1 MPPGTPFS
9 SLIPPYSNIRVDLFT
24 DPTANGKPPAL
35 HLLTHT
41 HSDHIVGLSSKSF
54 AQPIVC
60 SPDAKEMLLRHELY
74 KERALF
80 DGGVDGNLP
89 RSQAEEN
96 AYQYRV
102 ERVRTFKHLKVDPVR
117 TATGHVDYTWSRD
130 LLQAIPLNTPTEF
143 TLSATETVIITLID
157 ANHCPGA
164 VMCLIEGTRGAVL
177 HTGDVRAEPVFIE
190 ALKLNPHLR
199 PYLTS
204 TKTLE
209 AIFLD
214 TACLLSTAEVPSKK
228 YATDGLVSLMKLYPY
243 STRFFVNAWTWGY
256 EDILKAIAY
265 EFRTQ
270 IHVDR
275 YKHSIYSRLSDASLA
290 SIFTRELGATRFHAC
305 ERFDRC
311 SEVSVNGAKHQI
323 VYINPVSMDKHSWEA
338 YQVETRSR
346 IESGERVDCLLV
358 PLSRHSPLPELQ
370 SLVRLFKPKQLHPN
384 TLEPSLGG
392 LDWLAMQEM
401 FEDCISGNPL
411 DIGARQTISNGT
423 DIPGVLDVSRQR
435 RDAGL
440 ENLMGDGSNDI
451 ARRWAEDGNGNPS
464 GRMKRQLNVLRRY
477 IPPNI
482 LRKFGVADE
491 PGKARESLYDRHNTT
506 LGSEVET
513 MVARADGSSSMSR
526 LKEGREQQNGRE
538 VIVIDDSDDE
548 HAVSPGL
555 PPALPRTPEPS
566 TRSRWKGKA
575 KASSPLFPT
584 SPLDEET
591 QRSFDDDDRGRTAHF
606 LFAPISG
613 IASPEARKLGNGL
626 GLDLNVGHHSDSQ
639 ISLSEDQVEA
649 TAELQGRNEGVQVT
663 PPRRCPPS
671 PIVGQEQLLT
681 PQTSPLHRGRIHNP
695 GIGKDVQCNV
705 RSKQL
710 AGPPPP
716 PLFELIRGDANPLPH
731 SQPADSMTSQDLSP
745 LTLLKTIPFP
755 LLDINNVYIP
765 ATPKKQP
772 AASTSQHSGQS
783 SPLLLISHPPKRT
796 LPDTREEDDLR
807 QAEERERKKRK
818 LEMKEERYA
827 IADRLA
833 RACSSLSTPE
843 FRAKQARR
851 EKRKIK
857 KMVQE
862 EYKDGWERF
871 YENMSVYDE
880 GELEHKDGYGTSVLN
895 NERTKEFI
903 RSIRDSVVTG
913 QRIRLPRT
921 SFA

>member
-24 DPTANGKPPAL
+24 DATANGKPPAL

-96 AYQYRV
+96 TYQYRV

-117 TATGHVDYTWSRD
+117 TSTGHLDYTWSRD

-143 TLSATETVIITLID
+143 TLSATETVTITLID

-177 HTGDVRAEPVFIE
+177 HTGDVRAEPRFIE
-190 ALKLNPHLR
+190 ALELNPHLR
-199 PYLTS
+199 PYLAS
-204 TKTLE
+204 TNERSLE

-214 TACLLSTAEVPSKK
+214 TACLLSTANVPSKK

-256 EDILKAIAY
+256 EDVLKAIAD

-270 IHVDR
+270 AF
-275 YKHSIYSRLSDASLA
+275 SIS
-290 SIFTRELGATRFHAC
+290 
-305 ERFDRC
+305 
-311 SEVSVNGAKHQI
+311 GAKHQI

-346 IESGERVDCLLV
+346 IESGERVECLLV

-370 SLVRLFKPKQLHPN
+370 SLVRLFKPKKLHPN
-384 TLEPSLGG
+384 TLDPSLGG
-392 LDWLAMQEM
+392 LDWLAMREM
-401 FEDCISGNPL
+401 FKGCISGNIL
-411 DIGARQTISNGT
+411 DIGPLQSVSSSN
-423 DIPGVLDVSRQR
+423 DAPGVLDVSKQR
-435 RDAGL
+435 RDATL
-440 ENLMGDGSNDI
+440 ENLMGDGSDDV
-451 ARRWAEDGNGNPS
+451 ARRWAEDGNGNAS

-477 IPPNI
+477 IPPDV
-482 LRKFGVADE
+482 LRKFGVT
-491 PGKARESLYDRHNTT
+491 GESLYDRRKAT
-506 LGSEVET
+506 LGVGAEIMESQQG
-513 MVARADGSSSMSR
+513 GSR
-526 LKEGREQQNGRE
+526 NPILRPEEDQEQQNGRE
-538 VIVIDDSDDE
+538 VIVIDDSGDE
-548 HAVSPGL
+548 NAASPCNL
-555 PPALPRTPEPS
+555 PALPRTPDPPA
-566 TRSRWKGKA
+566 RSRWKGKG
-575 KASSPLFPT
+575 KASSPFLPI

-591 QRSFDDDDRGRTAHF
+591 QRSFDEDDRGRTAHF

-626 GLDLNVGHHSDSQ
+626 GLDLNVGHQSDSQ
-639 ISLSEDQVEA
+639 ISLSEEQLVIPTELRGR
-649 TAELQGRNEGVQVT
+649 TANDQVT
-663 PPRRCPPS
+663 PPPHRLPS
-671 PIVGQEQLLT
+671 PVVDQEQLLT
-681 PQTSPLHRGRIHNP
+681 PQTSPLHRGRIYKPKLRTN
-695 GIGKDVQCNV
+695 VQAIV
-705 RSKQL
+705 RFEQAVGL
-710 AGPPPP
+710 PPP
-716 PLFELIRGDANPLPH
+716 PLFKSIQGENNPLPH
-731 SQPADSMTSQDLSP
+731 SHPADSIASQHMSP
-745 LTLLKTIPFP
+745 LSLLEPISFP
-755 LLDINNVYIP
+755 LLDINNVYPIP

-772 AASTSQHSGQS
+772 IPSTSSNSPQSTLPSSIPHS
-783 SPLLLISHPPKRT
+783 LKRT
-796 LPDTREEDDLR
+796 LPDTSEDDTR
-807 QAEERERKKRK
+807 QTEEREQERKRRK

-833 RACSSLSTPE
+833 RACPSLSTPE
-843 FRAKQARR
+843 FRERQARR
-851 EKRKIK
+851 ERRKIK
-857 KMVQE
+857 KMVQD

-871 YENMSVYDE
+871 YENMAVYDE
-880 GELEHKDGYGTSVLN
+880 GELEHRDGNETSDVLN

-903 RSIRDSVVTG
+903 RGIKDSVVTG
-913 QRIRLPRT
+913 QRIRLPRICMR
-921 SFA
+921 